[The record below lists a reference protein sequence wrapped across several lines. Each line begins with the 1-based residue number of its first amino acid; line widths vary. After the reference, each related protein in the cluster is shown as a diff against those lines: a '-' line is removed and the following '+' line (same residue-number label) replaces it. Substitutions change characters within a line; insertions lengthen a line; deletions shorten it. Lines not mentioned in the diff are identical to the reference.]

1 MEQVIRYNKLNMNN
15 VTFTEMKANRYGGK
29 TVGVKYNGKTMVV
42 QTPKMY
48 LPYGLSEFHVKDSN
62 GNNTGDVKYSLDLS
76 FKGWNDEGS
85 SPTKTF
91 YENMKKLDELLVAK
105 GVENRVAWF
114 KSKSHTKEVV
124 KALYSSAVRMSK
136 DRETGEVTDKWPPTM
151 KAKVYNYDGTF
162 KCDAYNAKR
171 EPVDFSENV
180 TKGCYVQALVSCNS
194 VWFAGGKFGVTWSM
208 RQLIVH
214 PPMRITGY
222 SFLED
227 EDDVDANADTATGDA
242 TDNEGKACQFYETE
256 LVSDEEEEVADDE
269 EVVEYVVEHDEEE
282 IASAAA
288 VEEPTE
294 TKKKTRKKTVRK
306 PRAKKTT
313 KSSGSTS
320 VGAGA

>member
-1 MEQVIRYNKLNMNN
+1 MEQVIRYNKLNTDK
-15 VTFTEMKANRYGGK
+15 VTFTDMKTNRYGRK
-29 TVGVKYNGKTMVV
+29 TVGVKYNGKTLVV

-48 LPYGLSEFHVKDSN
+48 LPYGLSEYHVKDSN

-91 YENMKKLDELLVAK
+91 YEKMSEMDNLIVSK
-105 GVENRVAWF
+105 GLENRVSWF
-114 KSKSHTKEVV
+114 KSKSHTKEVIE
-124 KALYSSAVRMSK
+124 ALYSSSVRMSK
-136 DRETGEVTDKWPPTM
+136 DRETGEVSTKWPPTM
-151 KAKVYNYDGTF
+151 KAKVYNYDGNF

-171 EPVDFSENV
+171 EQVDFETNV

-214 PPMRITGY
+214 PPMRITGF

-227 EDDVDANADTATGDA
+227 EDDLTANDDNNDESTTK
-242 TDNEGKACQFYETE
+242 TDACQFYETE
-256 LVSDEEEEVADDE
+256 LESEDEVVEEV
-269 EVVEYVVEHDEEE
+269 EVVEYVEENTTAEVVAETVVE
-282 IASAAA
+282 
-288 VEEPTE
+288 P
-294 TKKKTRKKTVRK
+294 KKKKKKTVRK

-313 KSSGSTS
+313 STS